1 MKQMSTG
8 FGLAVLGACVL
19 GAAFIASPRFGQQAF
34 AQSTG
39 DRRIVNVGVYNESAH
54 GVGMAFRVW
63 SDGVIETRC
72 IGYVTYNPEDNLGY
86 NYGFNGPYLS
96 SWKTVDNGQ
105 TVSFQGADVDASGT
119 VDSGDIGNVLLDF
132 GSEQVVNPA
141 PSIECTINAPR

>member
-39 DRRIVNVGVYNESAH
+39 DRRIVNVGVYQDTKRDA
-54 GVGMAFRVW
+54 GMAYRVW

-72 IGYVTYNPEDNLGY
+72 VGYSWNREDGLGLNYWGDDYNP
-86 NYGFNGPYLS
+86 S
-96 SWKTVDNGQ
+96 SWKVVDNGQ
-105 TVSFQGADVDASGT
+105 TLSFQAVDVNASGT
-119 VDSGDIGNVLLDF
+119 VDSGDISNVLLDF
-132 GSEQVVNPA
+132 GAEQVVNPA
-141 PSIECTINAPR
+141 PSIECSINQIR

>member
-19 GAAFIASPRFGQQAF
+19 GAAFITSPRFGQQAF
-34 AQSTG
+34 AQVTG
-39 DRRIVNVGVYNESAH
+39 DRRIVNVGVYSDA
-54 GVGMAFRVW
+54 GLGMAYRVW
-63 SDGVIETRC
+63 SDGEIETRC
-72 IGYVTYNPEDNLGY
+72 IGFMSNNPEDALGS
-86 NYGFNGPYLS
+86 NYWNNSTFDVRS

-132 GSEQVVNPA
+132 GAEQVVNPA
-141 PSIECTINAPR
+141 PSIECSINQIR

>member
-34 AQSTG
+34 AQVTG
-39 DRRIVNVGVYNESAH
+39 DRRIVNVGVYSDGA
-54 GVGMAFRVW
+54 GMAYRVW
-63 SDGVIETRC
+63 SDGEIETRC
-72 IGYVTYNPEDNLGY
+72 IGYVSQNEDLALGL
-86 NYGFNGPYLS
+86 NYWNNNNTRS

-105 TVSFQGADVDASGT
+105 TVSFQGADIDASGT

-132 GSEQVVNPA
+132 GAEQVVNPA
-141 PSIECTINAPR
+141 PSIECSINQIR